1 MCSNQ
6 LNYICL
12 SFSLICLHD
21 VILIFLFKTAMLPFN
36 CLFLPLQYIKR
47 TIWHL
52 PESDIFSYIKNPNI
66 LAHAYAVAIASPYK
80 NSKHLWEILT
90 VASNTV
96 QWQLSI
102 CLFHASLL
110 PNTII
115 QNMHLTSLE
124 PFLLNLSWYF
134 TFPAT
139 PSTYIVAECAAINA
153 EELDFICFSAFSI
166 FFE

>member
-1 MCSNQ
+1 MCSNN

-12 SFSLICLHD
+12 SFLVICLHD
-21 VILIFLFKTAMLPFN
+21 VVLIFLFKTAMSPFN
-36 CLFLPLQYIKR
+36 CLFLPLQYTKGK
-47 TIWHL
+47 IWHL

-66 LAHAYAVAIASPYK
+66 LAHVLAIAFTYK
-80 NSKHLWEILT
+80 NLKHLLEILT

-102 CLFHASLL
+102 CLFCVSLL
-110 PNTII
+110 SNIII

-124 PFLLNLSWYF
+124 LFLLNLSWYF

-139 PSTYIVAECAAINA
+139 PSSSIVAKGAAINA
-153 EELDFICFSAFSI
+153 DEVDFICSSAFSI
-166 FFE
+166 CFW